1 MRYEL
6 NWTFTVEETETNPLL
21 SDERK
26 KILYDQAIEF
36 IEENLDEEWVW
47 SGLLTD
53 INSVGY
59 SGYMPWT
66 DGGIRIICNLSSWS
80 MISSGIYPSSM
91 ETYVRWMEK
100 QSTDYANEQ
109 VGEWLDDWTE
119 EKKEEW
125 YEASDDYW
133 SEDGLGLDIAIYYY
147 SGEKERNFNRSEI
160 KGDSLYVC
168 VGLTDEYGRFINKEL
183 DPVLVKY
190 QRELPV
196 NDRHFEK
203 ATKLLLNLVKKGI
216 EGETK

>member
-36 IEENLDEEWVW
+36 IEENLDEDWVW

-59 SGYMPWT
+59 DGFMPWT
-66 DGGIRIICNLSSWS
+66 DGGIRIICNLSLCSI
-80 MISSGIYPSSM
+80 MSSGVYPSSM
-91 ETYVRWMEK
+91 ETYVRHMEK
-100 QSTDYANEQ
+100 LSTDYANEQ

-125 YEASDDYW
+125 HEANDDYW
-133 SEDGLGLDIAIYYY
+133 SEDDLGLEIAIYYY
-147 SGEKERNFNRSEI
+147 SGEENGNFNRSDI

-168 VGLTDEYGRFINKEL
+168 VGLTDEYGKCLHKDL
-183 DPVLVKY
+183 DPVLLEVQK
-190 QRELPV
+190 ELPV

-216 EGETK
+216 GGEKK